1 MATLYGKTLLCP
13 LQKSLWFLF
22 KDHGDSLRLFGGGE
36 KKVKAELLFCVYNK
50 SITTATT
57 VMSQTLHQ
65 GPDSVSEGGRAA

>member
-1 MATLYGKTLLCP
+1 MAKPYSVHCRKGCA
-13 LQKSLWFLF
+13 FY
-22 KDHGDSLRLFGGGE
+22 LRIMVIPFICLEGG

-65 GPDSVSEGGRAA
+65 GPDSVSEEGRAA

>member
-1 MATLYGKTLLCP
+1 MVIPFICLE
-13 LQKSLWFLF
+13 
-22 KDHGDSLRLFGGGE
+22 GG

-65 GPDSVSEGGRAA
+65 GPDSVSEEGRAA